1 MEESNNYSIHIKSNQ
16 PIRHLEELEEV
27 VNMICKMAKET
38 ENKSLDEKK
47 VTEAVNNFFHNKI
60 FGHYFIIVDEAN
72 NNFCGMNM
80 ITYEYN
86 INTDKTLVW
95 IQSVFIEKEYRKKKL
110 FRKLLQENE
119 NFVIKNENFEKK
131 VKLYMEKTNT
141 TAEKVYHK
149 LGFVKTD
156 ECLFE
161 IDYDFDD
168 VKFLKSDD
176 EIYNKMNI
184 NFMNDGIFMGKPTI
198 DKFEKCYSNLKF
210 SNFFSK
216 IRNKK
221 VDLNNYSNSIRNVL
235 YDDKKGK
242 VIWIYD
248 DKNEIPICLFYIFYE
263 YSDWRNSIFWW
274 VYDFIVNI
282 EYSQYCDENV
292 EKFIF
297 TLVKL
302 NYDESSCGIR
312 FLTNSENQSF
322 LEKTVLNK
330 SHYIIYE
337 KNI

>member
-1 MEESNNYSIHIKSNQ
+1 MEESNNYPIHIKTNH
-16 PIRHLEELEEV
+16 PIRHIEEMNEV

-38 ENKSLDEKK
+38 ENKILDEKK
-47 VTEAVNNFFHNKI
+47 VTEAVQNFILNKMY
-60 FGHYFIIVDEAN
+60 GHYFLIVDETN
-72 NNFCGMNM
+72 KIFCGMNM

-95 IQSVFIEKEYRKKKL
+95 IQSVFIEKEYRLKKL

-119 NFVIKNENFEKK
+119 NFVKKNENFEKK
-131 VKLYMEKTNT
+131 VKLYMDKHNT
-141 TAEKVYHK
+141 TAEQVYDK

-168 VKFLKSDD
+168 AKFLRSED

-184 NFMNDGIFMGKPTI
+184 NLMNDGISMSKLTI
-198 DKFEKCYSNLKF
+198 DKFEKCDSKIKYSNF
-210 SNFFSK
+210 SSK
-216 IRNKK
+216 ISNRK
-221 VDLNNYSNSIRNVL
+221 VDLNNYLNSIRNVL

-248 DKNEIPICLFYIFYE
+248 EKNEIPICLFYIFYE

-274 VYDFIVNI
+274 VYDLLVNI
-282 EYSQYCDENV
+282 EYSEYCDANM

-297 TLVKL
+297 SLVKL
-302 NYDESSCGIR
+302 NYDELSCGIR
-312 FLTNSENQSF
+312 FITNSENQSF
-322 LEKTVLNK
+322 LENTVLNK